1 MRIRRWSHHLISSTL
16 VPLSAFLAFLAFLP
30 LLILF
35 SVIFLGTVVFFQY
48 ILRMK
53 YFLIVNH
60 ICYLQQR
67 FWLIYFGCYL
77 TLFFCL
83 KVIYFYPY
91 IQMCLFSI
99 IIFFRK
105 TQNCFIFL
113 GRTSRFHFYFLCI
126 CQTLWHIL
134 YAQKIL
140 SLLKEEFKGKLWE

>member
-1 MRIRRWSHHLISSTL
+1 MVSPPDQQHFGACFCSS
-16 VPLSAFLAFLAFLP
+16 SLP
-30 LLILF
+30 CF
-35 SVIFLGTVVFFQY
+35 FTVVGDIFCHFPRDCGFFFQY

-53 YFLIVNH
+53 YLLIVNH

-105 TQNCFIFL
+105 THRTVLYFWVEPVDFISIFYVFVRL
-113 GRTSRFHFYFLCI
+113 SGIYYMLRKYFL
-126 CQTLWHIL
+126 
-134 YAQKIL
+134 
-140 SLLKEEFKGKLWE
+140 F

>member
-1 MRIRRWSHHLISSTL
+1 MVSPPDQQHFGACFCSS
-16 VPLSAFLAFLAFLP
+16 SLP
-30 LLILF
+30 CF
-35 SVIFLGTVVFFQY
+35 FTVVGDIFCHFPRDCGFFFQY

-53 YFLIVNH
+53 YLLIVNH

-91 IQMCLFSI
+91 IQICLFSI